1 MAYGIIR
8 VRNLHAGDL
17 SGTDAHNSRK
27 SEQVQEHINSDKSN
41 LNKYAYFGAEN
52 MKDAVYNIIEKN
64 GIKTKKNSVLALEY
78 VVALSGNPDEKKAIW
93 DKPQNDPLAIFQTA
107 KQWIAGRHGG
117 NAHIASISIHLDES
131 NPHAHIVVVPFTE
144 KEVMWKNKNATG
156 VKIERRLNAREHTG
170 NKDLLIKLQDDF
182 FKFIEPF
189 GPHIGVKF
197 YRGTKASLKLKEYVQ
212 DTNAEIGRLKALF
225 QKTTDA
231 YEKMKILK
239 KTNDLGAQFEH
250 EAKRLEKK
258 IELNKNANKDEKWKK
273 GKDFR
278 IGF

>member
-17 SGTDAHNSRK
+17 SGTDAHNSRNY
-27 SEQVQEHINSDKSN
+27 EQAPEHINTEKSE
-41 LNKYAYFGAEN
+41 LNKQFIFGADN
-52 MKDAVYNIIEKN
+52 MRDAVYNIIEN
-64 GIKTKKNSVLALEY
+64 NDIKTKKNSVLALEY
-78 VVALSGNPDEKKAIW
+78 VVAMSGTPDEKEVFWSKTSH
-93 DKPQNDPLAIFQTA
+93 LIFFQQA
-107 KQWIAGRHGG
+107 ENWIAERHSG